1 MRVAAETQPLSILC
15 LHKRH
20 GRCRRAGRGSAY
32 TSLEIGLDQQVA
44 FPGQNPKWD
53 DQRKR
58 R

>member
-1 MRVAAETQPLSILC
+1 MRVAAETQVLSIFY

-20 GRCRRAGRGSAY
+20 GRCRRAGHGSVY
-32 TSLEIGLDQQVA
+32 TSLEIGLDQQVVL
-44 FPGQNPKWD
+44 PGQGPNWD